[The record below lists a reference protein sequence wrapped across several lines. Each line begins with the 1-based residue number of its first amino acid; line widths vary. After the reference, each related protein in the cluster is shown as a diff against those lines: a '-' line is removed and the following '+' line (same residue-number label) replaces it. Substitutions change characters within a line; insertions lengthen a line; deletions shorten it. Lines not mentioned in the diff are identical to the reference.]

1 MKRYMFD
8 SLLASFALDTP
19 KKNKKNT
26 SSDALWRPM
35 IDGCAPGIH
44 RPMLEHS
51 YALCLAD
58 EASSAQRIATD

>member
-1 MKRYMFD
+1 MFD

-19 KKNKKNT
+19 KKT
-26 SSDALWRPM
+26 QVLSSSDALWRPM

-51 YALCLAD
+51 YALCRAD
-58 EASSAQRIATD
+58 EASSAQRIAAD